1 MAIVT
6 AGPGSPSDET
16 KGGLLRG
23 PLPHPE
29 DREGLWVGRASVP
42 GAGPC
47 LVAVRGGEV
56 IDVTSREAPTMRDLL
71 ELDDAA
77 GFVRA
82 TEGRPIGTLAALA
95 ETSWAGDTARPRLI
109 APCDLQALKACGVTF
124 ARSMVE
130 RVIEERAAGDP
141 ARAEEIRGR
150 IAALI
155 GASLRDI
162 APGSEA
168 AQVVKAALQGEG
180 LWSQYLE
187 VGIGPD
193 AEVFT
198 KGQPMSAVGWG
209 AVVGL
214 HPVSKWNNPEPEV
227 VLAVDSRGRIRG
239 ASLGNDVNLRDV
251 EGRSAL
257 LLGKA
262 KDNNAACA
270 VGPFIRLFDEG
281 FGLDDVRAAE
291 LAMTVEGTD
300 GFRMEGRSSMREI
313 SRDPAD
319 LVTQTIGRHH
329 QYPDGLML
337 FLGTMFAPVMDR
349 NAPGQ
354 GFTHH
359 QGDVVTIA
367 APGLGALVNSVG
379 LATEAP
385 EWTFGAAALMR
396 NLAGRGLI

>member
-1 MAIVT
+1 
-6 AGPGSPSDET
+6 
-16 KGGLLRG
+16 
-23 PLPHPE
+23 
-29 DREGLWVGRASVP
+29 
-42 GAGPC
+42 
-47 LVAVRGGEV
+47 
-56 IDVTSREAPTMRDLL
+56 MRDLL
-71 ELDDAA
+71 ELDDAT
-77 GFVRA
+77 GFIRA
-82 TEGRPIGTLAALA
+82 TEGRPVGTLAELA
-95 ETSWAGDTARPRLI
+95 EASRSGGARARLL

-141 ARAEEIRGR
+141 ARAEAIRGR
-150 IAALI
+150 IAGLI

-162 APGSEA
+162 TPGSEA
-168 AQVVKAALQGEG
+168 AQAAKAALQAEG

-209 AVVGL
+209 ATVGL
-214 HPVSKWNNPEPEV
+214 HPVSRWNNPEPEV

-239 ASLGNDVNLRDV
+239 ATLGNDVNLRDV

-270 VGPFIRLFDEG
+270 VGPFIRLFDDS

-291 LAMTVEGTD
+291 LEMTVEGAD
-300 GFRMEGRSSMREI
+300 GFRLDGRSSMREI

-319 LVTQTIGRHH
+319 LVAQTIGRHH

-337 FLGTMFAPVMDR
+337 FLGTMFAPVQDR
-349 NAPGQ
+349 DAPGQ

-367 APGLGALVNSVG
+367 APGLGALTNSVG

-385 EWTFGAAALMR
+385 EWTFGMAALMR